1 MKKEEYLSLAAG
13 DYVKICGTAKE
24 RGCFAIVQKAGF
36 DNSVVVEFPG
46 EDLVKTYSYKTL
58 QIATQEEMEKAIPEL
73 VEIKKEFSEFVNKL
87 MKTDL
92 FKQLISTAIAEGLV
106 FFGRKKG

>member
-24 RGCFAIVQKAGF
+24 RGCFAIVQKADF

-73 VEIKKEFSEFVNKL
+73 VKIKEEFSTFVNKL
-87 MKTDL
+87 IKNR
-92 FKQLISTAIAEGLV
+92 FI
-106 FFGRKKG
+106 

>member
-13 DYVKICGTAKE
+13 DYFVKICGTAKE

-73 VEIKKEFSEFVNKL
+73 VKKLKRNFLQFVNKL
-87 MKTDL
+87 MKTC
-92 FKQLISTAIAEGLV
+92 
-106 FFGRKKG
+106 